1 MSGDASVGLVLVGAD
16 HASDV
21 TSVARAVLL
30 ADVVGWAT
38 DPVLG
43 VLASRAE
50 DVLIHL
56 GRGREPGSTSHAL
69 LECKSAEVLLL
80 ATSLADILV
89 DASSGLAE
97 EFVLVWDMT
106 GVAR

>member
-1 MSGDASVGLVLVGAD
+1 MGSDASVRLVLVGAD
-16 HASDV
+16 HASDM
-21 TSVARAVLL
+21 TGVAGAVLL
-30 ADVVGWAT
+30 TDVVSGTA

-56 GRGREPGSTSHAL
+56 GGGWQPSSVSHTF

-80 ATSLADILV
+80 ATSLADLIV

-97 EFVLVWDMT
+97 KFVLVWDMT
-106 GVAR
+106 GVTW

>member
-56 GRGREPGSTSHAL
+56 G
-69 LECKSAEVLLL
+69 
-80 ATSLADILV
+80 
-89 DASSGLAE
+89 
-97 EFVLVWDMT
+97 
-106 GVAR
+106 